1 MKREAR
7 LIILII
13 IMVLLLITLIVIE
26 NNMVELNSY
35 SISSNKLP
43 QGAQLKIAQISDFHN
58 CKLGDETVKRL
69 EESSP
74 DIIVITGD
82 LIDSRKTNLE
92 PSLSLVD
99 RAVKIAPCYYVTG
112 NHEART
118 TSEYAVLKSKMLE
131 MGVRV
136 LENESELISINGL
149 EINLIGLTDPRFSY
163 DNDSAKKA
171 KNEINQGL
179 EPLISTEHYNLV
191 LCHRPE
197 AFYEYASLNVDLAL
211 TGHAHGGQIII
222 FGVGAVAPNQGIFPK
237 YIKGIYEK
245 DETKMIVS
253 RGIGNSLFPFRLNNR
268 PEVVQ
273 IIITGDN

>member
-43 QGAQLKIAQISDFHN
+43 QGTQLKIAQISDFHN
-58 CKLGDETVKRL
+58 CKLGNEVIEGLKKT
-69 EESSP
+69 SP
-74 DIIVITGD
+74 DMIAITGD

-92 PSLSLVD
+92 PSLKLIAE
-99 RAVKIAPCYYVTG
+99 AVKIAPCYYVTG
-112 NHEART
+112 NHEARVT
-118 TSEYAVLKSKMLE
+118 NEYAVLKAEMLE

-163 DNDSAKKA
+163 DSDSTKKA
-171 KNEINQGL
+171 KNEIYKSL
-179 EPLISTEHYNLV
+179 KTLISTEHYNLV

-197 AFYEYASLNVDLAL
+197 AFSEYASLNVDLAL

-222 FGVGAVAPNQGIFPK
+222 FGIGAVAPNQGIFPK